1 MFHKYYK
8 IINIQLFHEAKR
20 MQYDSLFLNGII
32 KATIK

>member
-1 MFHKYYK
+1 MFHENYK
-8 IINIQLFHEAKR
+8 IINIQLFHGAKR